1 MIALQNIIQQNY
13 ESPANLLAIERL
25 LLPLLSA
32 ESNRA
37 VKDFVCRELGVIG
50 TGASVPALTAL
61 LDSLDTEHMARYA
74 LERIPDAAVDTAL
87 LRKLAQ
93 ASESKSKIGLISSL
107 GKRRS
112 KDAVAPLGRIAA
124 ASDKPAAQAAGQS
137 LGGIGTPQAGTAL
150 RGLGASFASDLQPYR
165 LDAMVVCADNLL
177 ADGNA
182 AQAMILYEEL
192 YKTDYPSLIR
202 VAALTGM
209 SQAGRERFGQLLP
222 AAVKSDDAVMQAC
235 AIRLVAQV
243 REPAVIEA
251 VVSSMSVLSDAA
263 RVSLLAALTVNGHP
277 SGRQAAE
284 SAMSSPNASVRV
296 AGLRAIGVLGS
307 GSSVVPLANAA
318 AATTSDRNERDAARE
333 TLYQIQGDD
342 VADAILRGIRQTA
355 GVRTR
360 AGGCR
365 IASRPAVTTANALL
379 FEMRSI
385 RRSCG
390 TRGCSVASRRS
401 LSDIPAVN
409 LLVNQP
415 DDR

>member
-1 MIALQNIIQQNY
+1 M
-13 ESPANLLAIERL
+13 
-25 LLPLLSA
+25 
-32 ESNRA
+32 
-37 VKDFVCRELGVIG
+37 
-50 TGASVPALTAL
+50 
-61 LDSLDTEHMARYA
+61 
-74 LERIPDAAVDTAL
+74 
-87 LRKLAQ
+87 
-93 ASESKSKIGLISSL
+93 
-107 GKRRS
+107 
-112 KDAVAPLGRIAA
+112 
-124 ASDKPAAQAAGQS
+124 QS
-137 LGGIGTPQAGTAL
+137 LGAIGTPQAGTAL

-355 GVRTR
+355 GQADTELAAVELLR
-360 AGGCR
+360 A
-365 IASRPAVTTANALL
+365 IPARGITTANALL
-379 FEMRSI
+379 FEMAQHSSGR
-385 RRSCG
+385 
-390 TRGCSVASRRS
+390 VAQEAVRS
-401 LSDIPAVN
+401 LQSSVTQGDIPAAVN

-415 DDR
+415 GTTAEAVALAAAEQIPDLNRRATALLAGMERAESSAAKVSIVRVLGRLGDPQAVGTIRRLRASSDSSVSDAAFRAMLDWPGMDFFDEIHTFATTGPDSTDKVLAFRTYIRLLASGQGKTNRNCECTD